1 MRIGVDSRPD
11 KEKLKNLEENTVLW
25 TAEYD
30 AGSGTVTGLP
40 LLFRGYIKAPSK
52 SEEAGVWG
60 KVVDAVKNSDGTY
73 SAILISDGK
82 DSEPKESTHVT
93 DLSIGVWF
101 NPKDAIVAFKA
112 EMEKVVKACDEAIK
126 EYE

>member
-1 MRIGVDSRPD
+1 M
-11 KEKLKNLEENTVLW
+11 
-25 TAEYD
+25 
-30 AGSGTVTGLP
+30 
-40 LLFRGYIKAPSK
+40 
-52 SEEAGVWG
+52 
-60 KVVDAVKNSDGTY
+60 KNSDGTY
-73 SAILISDGK
+73 SAVFISDGK

-112 EMEKVVKACDEAIK
+112 EMGKVVKACDEALK

>member
-40 LLFRGYIKAPSK
+40 LLL
-52 SEEAGVWG
+52 
-60 KVVDAVKNSDGTY
+60 T
-73 SAILISDGK
+73 L
-82 DSEPKESTHVT
+82 
-93 DLSIGVWF
+93 
-101 NPKDAIVAFKA
+101 
-112 EMEKVVKACDEAIK
+112 
-126 EYE
+126 

>member
-40 LLFRGYIKAPSK
+40 LLFRGYINAPVSYTHLTLPTKA
-52 SEEAGVWG
+52 
-60 KVVDAVKNSDGTY
+60 
-73 SAILISDGK
+73 
-82 DSEPKESTHVT
+82 
-93 DLSIGVWF
+93 
-101 NPKDAIVAFKA
+101 
-112 EMEKVVKACDEAIK
+112 
-126 EYE
+126 